1 VANVAAAGKAA
12 APFAGV
18 AIPHKAPIKFA
29 AQVEHYPVVAE
40 QLFADPLQVKV
51 VAADPNYY

>member
-1 VANVAAAGKAA
+1 MIDATVGKAA

-29 AQVEHYPVVAE
+29 AQVEHYPVAE

-51 VAADPNYY
+51 VAVDANYY